1 MTFEYLEVKI
11 WLSQEQKDL
20 SERNKKHFSL
30 FLKYSLLDIKKQT
43 SKNVADTTF
52 KCILLRTKNFRNE
65 FGIELD
71 WIEKQIFLYV
81 KITNDHLSKN
91 SFYWLKWL
99 EGTKWL
105 NLYL

>member
-1 MTFEYLEVKI
+1 M
-11 WLSQEQKDL
+11 
-20 SERNKKHFSL
+20 
-30 FLKYSLLDIKKQT
+30 
-43 SKNVADTTF
+43 
-52 KCILLRTKNFRNE
+52 KNFRNE